1 MSDSSRGSGKVAWVA
16 VILSFFAVFL
26 DGFDVASLAFVVPV
40 ASPEWGVQAAAFT
53 PALVVT
59 NAGVVVG
66 YAIAGYLCA
75 RFNQKHVLL
84 GAVATYTLFT
94 ILVAITF
101 PLHSIVLLSVLRGV
115 TGVGLGITLPA
126 GIRIATTQSAE
137 ERSNLVSVLVTLGL
151 ASGATVGSFF
161 GGSLLDGVGTAG
173 VFWVVSVI
181 GVVLLI
187 IMAFALPSASA
198 GAIDRSSAASEAKV
212 SRLFG
217 SGFALDTSMIWVFSF
232 FIFLANYTVSSWIPT
247 VLTNAGY
254 DSGVAPLGLSAYS
267 LGGILGGLILLGI
280 TRKFHITGPLVVLAI
295 IASAFTAISAIVPSE
310 QWLMFT
316 LLIVAGLG
324 TTGCQIGQLALAVS
338 TYDIGLQTTG
348 VGWAA
353 ALGRMGSI
361 LGPAIGGA
369 LLGLAFSGADV
380 LVVSAAGPAI
390 AVLAAIVL
398 LVRRKRTSR
407 NSAAVKSQ

>member
-1 MSDSSRGSGKVAWVA
+1 
-16 VILSFFAVFL
+16 
-26 DGFDVASLAFVVPV
+26 
-40 ASPEWGVQAAAFT
+40 
-53 PALVVT
+53 
-59 NAGVVVG
+59 
-66 YAIAGYLCA
+66 
-75 RFNQKHVLL
+75 
-84 GAVATYTLFT
+84 
-94 ILVAITF
+94 
-101 PLHSIVLLSVLRGV
+101 
-115 TGVGLGITLPA
+115 
-126 GIRIATTQSAE
+126 
-137 ERSNLVSVLVTLGL
+137 
-151 ASGATVGSFF
+151 
-161 GGSLLDGVGTAG
+161 
-173 VFWVVSVI
+173 
-181 GVVLLI
+181 
-187 IMAFALPSASA
+187 
-198 GAIDRSSAASEAKV
+198 
-212 SRLFG
+212 
-217 SGFALDTSMIWVFSF
+217 
-232 FIFLANYTVSSWIPT
+232 
-247 VLTNAGY
+247 
-254 DSGVAPLGLSAYS
+254 
-267 LGGILGGLILLGI
+267 LILLGI

-398 LVRRKRTSR
+398 LVRRKRTS
-407 NSAAVKSQ
+407 